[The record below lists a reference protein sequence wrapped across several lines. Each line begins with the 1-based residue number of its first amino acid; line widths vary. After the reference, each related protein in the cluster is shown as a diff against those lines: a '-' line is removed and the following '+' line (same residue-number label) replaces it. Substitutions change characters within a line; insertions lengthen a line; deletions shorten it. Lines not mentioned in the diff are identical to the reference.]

1 MSKEAKMIGHLKKGN
16 SIKFEK
22 EELEELR
29 KDFDLDAVMKTINH
43 NKDKIYGGYGVLDD
57 PKFDSLLTEEKENYY
72 LDQFHESYIEIRKT
86 DCTDYPK
93 ELKNMWNAIRVLY
106 HHYETCSD
114 EPMRDIKNR
123 IMANYG
129 DDLFDIMDVFRT
141 LYIAMKDVFRFT
153 TDYNSSRYLAMLL
166 REYAKGV
173 SDLMKSEITP
183 ESESMY
189 FGTSYATEYITSVI
203 MQYSTI
209 LMELH
214 PTVTELDNAIE
225 QMNQVC
231 DTSMP
236 ITLNDIDEYLTE
248 LEDNDYYFT
257 DDDEDMIN
265 YYVTFCSELR
275 DIIEYSPI
283 FSAEN
288 HRILSRTRVIDHSD
302 NNEPIWNLKVDENGE
317 VVILE
322 DNYPIEDK
330 VNDIIRVLTEVGSA
344 YSPQL
349 IGDDIRLVLTEDSP
363 EIEDIEA
370 IIGVDGI
377 NSVIDTLQ
385 AYLDHTN
392 FTHSNISHAFIF
404 SMIQLKLSTV
414 IDILSHVCRV
424 DTDGITVPN
433 SVNRDKK
440 LYSIYIKLCKMMNDM
455 EDCLSDYVWSDDD
468 DDDSNGEDIDFP
480 AEHVMHRLE
489 TYYCENDLQK
499 YNFDNM
505 KDYIDSMDS
514 YISQLMH
521 NFTNVYDI
529 SMASLSIT
537 YIEYIR
543 ALFDMKCDLEIV
555 QEDSVENTS
564 EKSYPEENS
573 LYLDYSGDIVTVQGS
588 GYTLEENVNFVIQTL
603 TCTNDLYRVKNNIVN
618 DTSLSLLFD
627 CSCIEEYT
635 ESTLKELQ
643 ETLLNYL
650 KCCRF
655 HDDYVRDS
663 VNFAY
668 SVVKMKLGVVI
679 SLLDNLENLDVSPN
693 NVDGYTLERDSELA
707 EHFEALSD
715 MFEDI
720 YTIKDTTT
728 GIDTEAL
735 LSRLEDDYHFAN
747 TLQKYECESIKD
759 LLYII
764 DVHIGEVL
772 ADEENNGVNPY
783 DVCMCNVL
791 YEYVRFL
798 DDTLYGTEDSIEEEN
813 SDDAGDSEIFDDIVA
828 YTGGIGHFTN
838 VLTQVMS
845 DKLSL
850 VNPMGIRL
858 DSSDRNYINIMK
870 GLLCIEEDMSVDE
883 GLNVSAFTCT
893 MIESI
898 PKSHI
903 YNLKSMVSK
912 HDPESMEYDES
923 LNMICEETL
932 QSMINICDRDISEFL
947 KHKPDELGDD
957 MVSKLFLT
965 NMKAYHNIIQLF
977 KDSYDDIVH

>member
-29 KDFDLDAVMKTINH
+29 KDFDLDTVMKFINH
-43 NKDKIYGGYGVLDD
+43 NNDKIYGDYGALALDD

-72 LDQFHESYIEIRKT
+72 FDQFYESYDKIT
-86 DCTDYPK
+86 TGSTDYPK

-114 EPMRDIKNR
+114 EPMRDIKDR
-123 IMANYG
+123 IMTNYG
-129 DDLFDIMDVFRT
+129 DYLFDEMDVFKT
-141 LYIAMKDVFRFT
+141 LYTAMKDVFRLT
-153 TDYNSSRYLAMLL
+153 TSYNNSRYLAMLL

-173 SDLMKSEITP
+173 YDSMKSKITP
-183 ESESMY
+183 GSEQMY
-189 FGTSYATEYITSVI
+189 SGTIYSTVYITSII
-203 MQYSTI
+203 MQYSAI
-209 LMELH
+209 LTELH
-214 PTVTELDNAIE
+214 PTVAELDNAIE

-231 DTSMP
+231 YTSML
-236 ITLNDIDEYLTE
+236 ITLVDIDEYLTE
-248 LEDNDYYFT
+248 LEDNDHYFT
-257 DDDEDMIN
+257 SEEDDMIN
-265 YYVTFCSELR
+265 YYTTFCSEMKY
-275 DIIEYSPI
+275 IIDRCPI
-283 FSAEN
+283 FTAEN
-288 HRILSRTRVIDHSD
+288 HALLSHQRVSGESD
-302 NNEPIWNLKVDENGE
+302 NNEPIYNLKIDDNGE
-317 VVILE
+317 VVIMK
-322 DNYPIEDK
+322 DDYPIEDK
-330 VNDIIRVLTEVGSA
+330 VNDIIRVLTKVGSA

-349 IGDDIRLVLTEDSP
+349 IGDDVRLVFTENSP
-363 EIEDIEA
+363 EIEDI
-370 IIGVDGI
+370 ITIMGVDSI

-385 AYLDHTN
+385 TYLDHTN
-392 FTHSNISHAFIF
+392 FTHSDIMHTFVF
-404 SMIQLKLSTV
+404 STVQLKLSTV
-414 IDILSHVCRV
+414 IDILTRVYRV
-424 DTDGITVPN
+424 DAAIPK

-440 LYSIYIKLCKMMNDM
+440 LYSIYTKLCKMMSDI

-468 DDDSNGEDIDFP
+468 DDVYFP

-489 TYYCENDLQK
+489 TYYCANDLQK

-505 KDYIDSMDS
+505 KDYIFSMDS
-514 YISQLMH
+514 YISQAMH
-521 NFTNVYDI
+521 KFTNVYDI
-529 SMASLSIT
+529 SMTSLSVA

-543 ALFDMKCDLEIV
+543 ALFDIKCDLEIV
-555 QEDSVENTS
+555 QEDDVENTS
-564 EKSYPEENS
+564 EESDEEI
-573 LYLDYSGDIVTVQGS
+573 LYLSYDNDVVTLHGS
-588 GYTLEENVNFVIQTL
+588 GYTLEDNVNFVIQTL
-603 TCTNDLYRVKNNIVN
+603 TGTDDMYRVKDNDLV

-627 CSCIEEYT
+627 CTNIEEYT

-643 ETLLNYL
+643 EVLSEYL
-650 KCCRF
+650 RCCKF
-655 HDDYVRDS
+655 DDYTVTDS

-679 SLLDNLENLDVSPN
+679 SLLDNLDNMDVNPN
-693 NVDGYTLERDSELA
+693 NVDGYALERDSELA
-707 EHFEALSD
+707 IHFAALSD
-715 MFEDI
+715 MLNDI
-720 YTIKDTTT
+720 ENIMDART
-728 GIDTEAL
+728 GYKKEKL
-735 LSRLEDDYHFAN
+735 LPILEDDYHFAN
-747 TLQKYECESIKD
+747 TLQKYECDSIKD

-764 DVHIGEVL
+764 DARIGEVL
-772 ADEENNGVNPY
+772 ADEENKGVNPY

-798 DDTLYGTEDSIEEEN
+798 DDTLYGTEDSVEEEN
-813 SDDAGDSEIFDDIVA
+813 LDDAGNSEIFEDIVA

-858 DSSDRNYINIMK
+858 NSSDRNYINIMK

-898 PKSHI
+898 PKAHI
-903 YNLKSMVSK
+903 YNLKNKVSK
-912 HDPESMEYDES
+912 HDPESRDYDES

-965 NMKAYHNIIQLF
+965 NMKAYYNIIQLF